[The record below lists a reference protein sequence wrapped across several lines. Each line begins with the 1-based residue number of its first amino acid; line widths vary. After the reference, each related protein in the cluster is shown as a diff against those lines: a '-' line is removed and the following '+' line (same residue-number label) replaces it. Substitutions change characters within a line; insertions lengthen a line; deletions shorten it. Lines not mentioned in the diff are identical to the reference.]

1 MPDLSRRFL
10 TAAGLGLV
18 GAARAQEASKVELPL
33 VEQPGGGEQPIP
45 NADPVARRLGVAV
58 VGIGHLSLE
67 QILPGFGQA
76 KHVKVTALVSGD
88 AAKARTIAAQY
99 GVAETHIYD
108 YAGFDRLRD
117 NPDVDIVYIVLPNS
131 MHAEYTVRAAQAGK
145 HVLCEKPMATS
156 VADAEHMIA
165 ACRQAGRKLMVA
177 YRMQHNPFHR
187 FLIGAVR
194 DKSYGE
200 LRAIF
205 ANNGQNQVKTPP
217 QWRHNRQM
225 AGGGSL
231 VDVGIYC
238 FNAARYLTGEEPVEI
253 QASLTRPKD
262 DPRFKEVEDICNF
275 TLRFPSGVQAQMQ
288 SGYSFHETRL
298 LHVMTENATLS
309 MDPAFSY
316 QGLRLQIAR
325 KEGNSASQDARR
337 FTERNQF
344 ATEMDAFAQ
353 AIRANREPLTPGE
366 EGAQD
371 MRVIAAIYQ
380 AAESGGVVKL
390 PEVKGLDTTR
400 GPAPAD
406 LS

>member
-1 MPDLSRRFL
+1 MPDLSRRFI

-18 GAARAQEASKVELPL
+18 GAARAQEAPKIELP
-33 VEQPGGGEQPIP
+33 VIEQPGGADQPIP
-45 NADPVARRLGVAV
+45 NPDPVNRRLGVAV

-88 AAKARTIAAQY
+88 AAKARTVAAQY
-99 GVAETHIYD
+99 GVADTHIYD

-117 NPDVDIVYIVLPNS
+117 NPDVDIVYVVLPNA

-156 VADAEHMIA
+156 VGDAEHMVA
-165 ACRQAGRKLMVA
+165 ACKQAGRKLMVA
-177 YRMQHNPFHR
+177 YRMQYNPFHR

-194 DKSYGE
+194 NKSYGN

-205 ANNGQNQVKTPP
+205 ASNGQNQVKSPP
-217 QWRHNRQM
+217 QWRHDLRM

-238 FNAARYLTGEEPVEI
+238 FNAARYLTGEEPVEV

-262 DPRFKEVEDICNF
+262 DPRFKQVEDVCNF
-275 TLRFPSGVQAQMQ
+275 TLRFPSGVVAQMQ
-288 SGYSFHETRL
+288 SGYSFHESRI
-298 LHVMTENATLS
+298 LHVMTENVTFS
-309 MDPAFSY
+309 MDPAFAY

-325 KEGNSASQDARR
+325 KDGDSASDDARR
-337 FTERNQF
+337 FAERNQF
-344 ATEMDAFAQ
+344 ATEMDAFAE
-353 AIRANREPLTPGE
+353 AIRTDKVPLTPGE

-371 MRVIAAIYQ
+371 MRLIAAIYQ
-380 AAESGGVVKL
+380 AAEGGGTVKL
-390 PEVKGLDTTR
+390 PEVQGLDTTR
-400 GPAPAD
+400 GPAPQ
-406 LS
+406 